1 MKPYAFLEA
10 LRAQGRASLC
20 MLDLNEKQGVPA
32 ELAITKTLTPIAARA
47 RNGGE
52 MH

>member
-1 MKPYAFLEA
+1 
-10 LRAQGRASLC
+10 

-32 ELAITKTLTPIAARA
+32 ELGMTKTPASIAVNA